1 MGPNA
6 VVRVARWTTVTGLV
20 LGAVGIVVLRFA
32 GVAMPPVPPGL
43 VLLVGAAALVAAVDR
58 RWPAVVGVL
67 VAAAEIAG
75 FVLTGGLADLVTGPT
90 AGVLIGSWARGVGV
104 AVAAVAGI
112 VAVLAPRP
120 RVPTA

>member
-1 MGPNA
+1 MGANG
-6 VVRVARWTTVTGLV
+6 VVRVARWATVAGLV

-58 RWPAVVGVL
+58 RWPAVIGIL

-75 FVLTGGLADLVTGPT
+75 FVLTGGLDDLVGAST
-90 AGVLIGSWARGVGV
+90 AGIGIGSWARAVGI
-104 AVAAVAGI
+104 AVAAAAGVVAL
-112 VAVLAPRP
+112 VAPRD
-120 RVPTA
+120 RVRAG